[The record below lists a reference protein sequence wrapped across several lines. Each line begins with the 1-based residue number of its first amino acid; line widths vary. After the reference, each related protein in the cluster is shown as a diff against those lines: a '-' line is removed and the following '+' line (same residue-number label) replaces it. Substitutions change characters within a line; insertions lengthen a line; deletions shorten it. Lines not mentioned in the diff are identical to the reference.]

1 VKQLSKF
8 LIVGALPWAIAM
20 AVTSHGALMP
30 GVATTVVAADQGG
43 DLNSDLRHKLGQAGF
58 TGEIE
63 QEFRQRLE
71 QSLGRRV
78 DQRLAELGRLLWF
91 DKLHSNGRDNTC
103 AGCHSPTNGMGDSQP
118 MAIGVQSNLV
128 VGPHRTGPRNQR
140 RSPTVVNNAL
150 YPRLMWNNR
159 FEALTGN
166 PFDGSQG
173 FSFPA
178 PEGDSRFSPAEN
190 RRNDV
195 RHLLQAQAHI
205 PPTELIEVAG
215 FEDAC
220 NQADLAPNFCQFD
233 LTTGPPSLLLPL
245 PDASGFRNEP
255 IRQVALAALNANA
268 EYRRLFGQVFKE
280 VKKGAPIDFFHFG
293 KAIAEFEFTLVF
305 ANAPLDRF
313 ARGDAKAM
321 TSAEK
326 RGALLFFGKAN
337 CVSCHRVDGN
347 SNEMFSDFKEHVLGV
362 PQVFPS
368 FGVNTGNFPFSGE
381 GMDEDFGRE
390 ERTGNSADRYEF
402 RTAPLRNL
410 AVSAGFFHN
419 GAFVHLDDAI
429 RFHLNVVDGAKNY
442 DPADAGV
449 PADLQQVGPLVPKN
463 RIASSLR
470 KPIKLTNGEFNDLV
484 QFVRTGLLDERVK
497 KSNLCGLIPRTVP
510 SGLAVLTFEGCPA
523 P

>member
-1 VKQLSKF
+1 MKQLAKF
-8 LIVGALPWAIAM
+8 LIVGVVPWVIAM
-20 AVTSHGALMP
+20 AITSQGTTLP
-30 GVATTVVAADQGG
+30 GLSAIVVAAGQDSGLDRQ
-43 DLNSDLRHKLGQAGF
+43 LRNKLAEAGF
-58 TGEIE
+58 TGDIE
-63 QEFRQRLE
+63 RTFKKRLKE
-71 QSLGRRV
+71 SLGRPV
-78 DQRLAELGRLLWF
+78 DPKLAELGRLLWF
-91 DKLHSNGRDNTC
+91 DNLHSRGRDNTC
-103 AGCHSPTNGMGDSQP
+103 GGCHSPTNGMGDSQP

-128 VGPHRTGPRNQR
+128 VGPHRAGPRNQR
-140 RSPTVVNNAL
+140 RSPTVVNTAL
-150 YPRLMWNNR
+150 FPRLMWNNR
-159 FEALTGN
+159 FEALSGD

-178 PEGDSRFSPAEN
+178 PEGDTRFSRSEN

-220 NQADLAPNFCQFD
+220 NHPDLAPNFCQFD
-233 LTTGPPSLLLPL
+233 LTTGPPSLPLPA

-255 IRQVALAALNANA
+255 IRQLALAALNGNA
-268 EYRRLFGQVFKE
+268 EYRKLFGQVFKE
-280 VKKGAPIDFFHFG
+280 VKKGAPIDFFMFG
-293 KAIAEFEFTLVF
+293 KAIAEFEFNLVF
-305 ANAPLDRF
+305 ADAPLDKF
-313 ARGDAKAM
+313 ARGHDKAM
-321 TSAEK
+321 SDSEK
-326 RGALLFFGKAN
+326 RGALLFFGRAN

-390 ERTGNSADRYEF
+390 ERSGNAADRYEF

-410 AVSAGFFHN
+410 GVSAGFFHN

-429 RFHLNVVDGAKNY
+429 RFHLNVVEGARNY
-442 DPADAGV
+442 DPADADV

-463 RIASSLR
+463 RIAPSLK
-470 KPIKLTNGEFNDLV
+470 KPIKLSDGEFKDLV
-484 QFVRTGLLDERVK
+484 QFVRTGLLDQRVK